1 MMLPIHALKNKTRL
15 EHSKKSA
22 ETLAQAIKQSSNQ
35 AIKQSSNQAIKQS
48 SNQAIKQSSSMC
60 F

>member
-48 SNQAIKQSSSMC
+48 SNQAQC
-60 F
+60 VFR